1 MSTRGARQLAW
12 RPGRRS
18 VPVPDIIGAMIQ
30 VEKLSKFHG
39 ARRVLNRLAFRVEAG
54 EIVGLVGKNGAG
66 KSTVLR
72 ILSGQVL
79 PSAGNVRIDGIS
91 VPDNPQAVRE
101 RIGYL
106 PEMPPLYREMTVRA
120 YLAFVGGLRKV
131 PRRELAGCVEK
142 VSEETGLT
150 EVISERLGELSKGY
164 QQRVG
169 IAQATIHQ
177 PPVILLDEPM
187 AGLDPLQII
196 QIRDL
201 IVSLRT
207 RHTVLFSS
215 HILSE
220 ITHVCDRVILI
231 DQGTV
236 RAVGAEAE
244 LRDSLSAGRRISLLV
259 RGAEKKL
266 TAAVTGIKG
275 LEEVARSKVGQN
287 MWQLSLKGDEDKRE
301 ALSKACIQA
310 GLGLIEMKSEHSGLE
325 DLFLQLL
332 DPPQA
337 GGGAKA

>member
-1 MSTRGARQLAW
+1 
-12 RPGRRS
+12 
-18 VPVPDIIGAMIQ
+18 MIQ
-30 VEKLSKFHG
+30 VDKLTKYFGS
-39 ARRVLNRLAFRVEAG
+39 RRVLNRLEFRVDAG

-72 ILSGQVL
+72 VLSGQLL
-79 PSAGNVRIDGIS
+79 PSAGSVRIDGIS

-106 PEMPPLYREMTVRA
+106 PEVPPLYREMTVVG
-120 YLAFVGGLRKV
+120 YLTFVGGLRNI
-131 PRRELAGCVEK
+131 PRRERAARVEE
-142 VSEETGLT
+142 VCGETGLDD
-150 EVISERLGELSKGY
+150 VSGERLGDLSKGY

-169 IAQATIHQ
+169 IAQATIHK

-201 IVSLRT
+201 IVSLRR

-244 LRDSLSAGRRISLLV
+244 LRQSMSAGRRISLLV
-259 RGAEKKL
+259 RGAERKVSGVL
-266 TAAVTGIKG
+266 AEVKG
-275 LEEVARSKVGQN
+275 LEEMSRTKVGQN
-287 MWQLSLKGDEDKRE
+287 LWQVSLQAKEDKRE
-301 ALSKACIQA
+301 ALSRACVQA
-310 GLGLIEMKSEHSGLE
+310 GLGLVEMKSEHGGLE
-325 DLFLQLL
+325 DLFVQLL
-332 DPPQA
+332 EPAAA
-337 GGGAKA
+337 GGGVRK